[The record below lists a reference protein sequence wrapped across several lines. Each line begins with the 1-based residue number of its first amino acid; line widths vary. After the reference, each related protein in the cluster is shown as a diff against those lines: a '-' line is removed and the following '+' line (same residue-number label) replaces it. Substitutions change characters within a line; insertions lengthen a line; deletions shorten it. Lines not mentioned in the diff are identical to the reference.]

1 MANTTTHFELVTPE
15 ALSRSEPV
23 GMAVLPGVEGDL
35 GVLVQHMPL
44 ITQLRPGVI
53 ALYPS
58 LNAPSQQRL
67 FVAGGIAE
75 IDAERCIVLTEEAL
89 DLADIDAAQAQARL
103 SEAEAARDAAV
114 GEGELQR
121 ASRELTIAQA
131 LVAALSA

>member
-1 MANTTTHFELVTPE
+1 
-15 ALSRSEPV
+15 
-23 GMAVLPGVEGDL
+23 MAVLPGVEGDL

-103 SEAEAARDAAV
+103 SEAEAACDAAV